1 MDELINTV
9 DENDVV
15 TGEQL
20 KSLCHRD
27 KILHRGASIFCF
39 EDNSLKRVLINKRSV
54 NKTVKPGALCIPGGH
69 LAIGEN
75 YIDGAEREFTEE
87 MLGSN
92 FAGKIKLE
100 ELFKIKK
107 FTDNDYEFMTLFRTV
122 CAGDFSPD
130 PHEVESFYFEDI
142 GDVIK
147 EIKNVPEKFTG
158 TTILL
163 FNEYAKRYLK

>member
-9 DENDVV
+9 DENDVI

-20 KSLCHRD
+20 KSICHRD

-39 EDNSLKRVLINKRSV
+39 EDNNLKRVLINKRSMNISV
-54 NKTVKPGALCIPGGH
+54 EPGALCVPGGH
-69 LAIGEN
+69 LTIGES

-87 MLGSN
+87 MLGNN
-92 FAGKIKLE
+92 FTGKIKLE

-107 FTDNDYEFMTLFRTV
+107 FTDNDYGFETIFRTV
-122 CAGDFSPD
+122 YAGGFSPD

-142 GDVIK
+142 SEVIK
-147 EIKNVPEKFTG
+147 EIKNAPEKFTE